1 MGDFFMNND
10 NNGPLMF
17 IDTYKDELKIDKVYK
32 YDSRKIKKDNHI
44 VKQEIELFKI
54 YQYNEKMIIPYK
66 LQDNKIYGI
75 IISKIEGNVC
85 LDLNES
91 AKFEEIKL

>member
-1 MGDFFMNND
+1 MGDFFMIND

-17 IDTYKDELKIDKVYK
+17 IDTYKDDLKFDKVCK
-32 YDSRKIKKDNHI
+32 YDSRKNKKDNSI
-44 VKQEIELFKI
+44 VKQEIDLFKI
-54 YQYNEKMIIPYK
+54 YKYNEKMIIPYK

-75 IISKIEGNVC
+75 IISKVEGNVS

>member
-1 MGDFFMNND
+1 MGDFFMNKE

-17 IDTYKDELKIDKVYK
+17 IDTYKDELKIDNVYK
-32 YDSRKIKKDNHI
+32 YDSRKNKKEDINI
-44 VKQEIELFKI
+44 KQEIELFKI

-66 LQDNKIYGI
+66 LHDNKIYGI
-75 IISKIEGNVC
+75 IIYKVEGNVC